1 MTRRWWKISGLLLLM
16 SMVLLGGC
24 APGGD
29 YRGTGS
35 AGASV
40 SDIPPALRDTDPSL
54 SQWYSPPYF
63 NPYEMP

>member
-24 APGGD
+24 ASGEA

-35 AGASV
+35 ASASV
-40 SDIPPALRDTDPSL
+40 SDIPPALRGTDPSL
-54 SQWYSPPYF
+54 SQWYAAPYF